1 MVKTQNEVKDVKKA
15 KVGKIY
21 GKLIVAF
28 VGHILVS
35 AK

>member
-21 GKLIVAF
+21 RKLIVAS
-28 VGHILVS
+28 VGHILLS